1 MNLYCINYMRITGNI
16 GKVIMSYD
24 DESKGIKIFTCSDIC
39 ASKRCQNINGKYID
53 GLMKSI

>member
-1 MNLYCINYMRITGNI
+1 MRITGNI

-24 DESKGIKIFTCSDIC
+24 DGSKEIKIFTCSDIC
-39 ASKRCQNINGKYID
+39 AGKRCQNINGKYID